1 MLETILS
8 SALAIEILKVVGGFL
23 AGAIVKYV
31 YDNHYHKRWVVE
43 LALDVAEEVADNTS
57 NTTLESALNRFV
69 DLFREQIGRD
79 PSAGELETAK
89 DELVGN

>member
-31 YDNHYHKRWVVE
+31 YDNHCHKKWVVE
-43 LALDVAEEVADNTS
+43 LSVVVAREIADNTS
-57 NTTLESALNRFV
+57 NTTLETALNRFV
-69 DLFREQIGRD
+69 ELFREHIGRD

-89 DELVGN
+89 DELLGN